1 MDAILL
7 KDSLNT
13 DDIKD
18 LVLKGVNDMDINQDK
33 RNEIQNEA
41 NQLASAFV
49 ETINYHTEHGKN
61 SDSSYAFQ
69 IAVKFNNFTEEFRKV
84 FLRNYQ
90 KDILVG
96 FGISAIWM
104 GILNGLD
111 AESGIMPNH
120 PFKREIANC
129 LVSIT
134 EILDEN
140 KSNS

>member
-1 MDAILL
+1 MDTILL

-13 DDIKD
+13 NDIKD
-18 LVLKGVNDMDINQDK
+18 LILKGVHDMDINQDK
-33 RNEIQNEA
+33 RDEIENES
-41 NQLASAFV
+41 NQLATAFV
-49 ETINYHTEHGKN
+49 DTINYHTENGKN
-61 SDSSYAFQ
+61 TDSSYAFQ
-69 IAVKFNNFTEEFRKV
+69 IAIKFNNFTEQFRKV
-84 FLRNYQ
+84 FLANYQ
-90 KDILVG
+90 KDVLVG

-140 KSNS
+140 KPQS

>member
-13 DDIKD
+13 KDIND
-18 LVLKGVNDMDINQDK
+18 LILKGVNDMDINQDK
-33 RNEIQNEA
+33 RNEIEIES
-41 NQLASAFV
+41 NQLATAFV
-49 ETINYHTEHGKN
+49 EAINYHTEN
-61 SDSSYAFQ
+61 RNNTDSSYAFQ

-84 FLRNYQ
+84 FVKNYQ

-140 KSNS
+140 KPNS

>member
-7 KDSLNT
+7 KDSLTTN
-13 DDIKD
+13 DIKD
-18 LVLKGVNDMDINQDK
+18 LILKGVIDMDINQDK
-33 RNEIQNEA
+33 RNEIEIESS
-41 NQLASAFV
+41 QLATAFV
-49 ETINYHTEHGKN
+49 EAINYHTKNGKSN
-61 SDSSYAFQ
+61 DSSYAFQ
-69 IAVKFNNFTEEFRKV
+69 IAVKFNNFTEEFRRIFV
-84 FLRNYQ
+84 TNYQ

-140 KSNS
+140 KTQN

>member
-7 KDSLNT
+7 KDSLTTN
-13 DDIKD
+13 DIHD
-18 LVLKGVNDMDINQDK
+18 LILKGVNDMDINQDK
-33 RNEIQNEA
+33 RNEIEIES
-41 NQLASAFV
+41 NQLATAFV
-49 ETINYHTEHGKN
+49 EAINYHTENGKN
-61 SDSSYAFQ
+61 NDSSYAFQ
-69 IAVKFNNFTEEFRKV
+69 IAVKFNNFTEEFRRIFV
-84 FLRNYQ
+84 ANYQ

-96 FGISAIWM
+96 FGVSAIWM

-129 LVSIT
+129 LVSIA

-140 KSNS
+140 KTKS